1 VGLQAQ
7 QQLSQNVQS
16 FITSAENIYDNML
29 QQQQQNLTNLI
40 TNASNINALSM
51 QNLTLRQAKIEQFQ
65 NESLNLNR
73 NQLQNLADQ
82 L

>member
-1 VGLQAQ
+1 MQAQ
-7 QQLSQNVQS
+7 QQLSNNVQS